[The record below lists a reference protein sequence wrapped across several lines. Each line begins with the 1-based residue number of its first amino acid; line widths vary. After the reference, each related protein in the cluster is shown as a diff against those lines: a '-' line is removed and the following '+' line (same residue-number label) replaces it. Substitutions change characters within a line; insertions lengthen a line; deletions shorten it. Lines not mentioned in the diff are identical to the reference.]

1 VELVKDEC
9 ELKNIDLTLKVDSQI
24 IVNGNESQ
32 LEMVVLNLL
41 NNAIDSLDTFDGK
54 RSIVITSSQVDGTI
68 ELSVEDSGVGVS
80 SELHERIFDLFR
92 TTKNDGMGF
101 GLWLSR
107 AVMDNHRGG
116 LFLDKNFSDGARFVL
131 EFRSNVD

>member
-1 VELVKDEC
+1 
-9 ELKNIDLTLKVDSQI
+9 
-24 IVNGNESQ
+24 
-32 LEMVVLNLL
+32 
-41 NNAIDSLDTFDGK
+41 
-54 RSIVITSSQVDGTI
+54 
-68 ELSVEDSGVGVS
+68 VS